1 MRPGRI
7 GLSTLAALIVGALV
21 VGASAAQAAPPA
33 AAAGAAKP
41 PEITKDQRDA
51 GMKAAPALIQ
61 GAGVPCQLADARK
74 IGDTPPDPK
83 TKQVSSYYEVACK
96 GAMGY
101 VLVDHGKG
109 EAPSW
114 AACPDQAKVDAV
126 SGKPNGA
133 ACFLPG
139 NIDDKATLAPFV
151 AKSGVP
157 CDVANVRGIGHSAKS
172 AYFEVACANGRGF
185 VMTTTAPPDAA
196 QPVQMISCL
205 AFDATSPVAC
215 KLTNSD
221 SQMAVIDQLAAKS
234 GKNCTVTKKRYV
246 LTSQDESNYY
256 EVACQD
262 GKGWMLQEKANGS
275 FGEAISCADADGIG
289 GGCTFTNGR
298 QAQSEENALYSKL
311 AHTAGYNC
319 DVSKYSPFDV
329 NIPGHEVVEL
339 ACSNRPDGAVALFP
353 ASSSAGAKAV
363 IYDCAH
369 SEVAGYR
376 CGFTQASAALPS
388 LTADL
393 RTLGKTSCV
402 VSGERFIGRTA
413 DGAGFVEVACSDGA
427 PGYIIEYKAPPLSQ
441 AAPTR
446 ATPCVQAQ
454 EIEGGC
460 KMPENQKHG

>member
-1 MRPGRI
+1 MRPGRF
-7 GLSTLAALIVGALV
+7 GLATLAALLVGALV
-21 VGASAAQAAPPA
+21 AGAAQAATAP
-33 AAAGAAKP
+33 AAGAVKP
-41 PEITKDQRDA
+41 PEITKEQRDA
-51 GMKAAPALIQ
+51 GMKAAPALITA
-61 GAGVPCQLADARK
+61 AGVPCQLADARK

-83 TKQVSSYYEVACK
+83 TKQISSYYEVACK

-109 EAPSW
+109 GEAPSW
-114 AACPDQAKVDAV
+114 AACPDQAKVDAAT
-126 SGKPNGA
+126 GKPNGA

-139 NIDDKATLAPFV
+139 NLDDRATLAPFI
-151 AKSGVP
+151 AKGGVP
-157 CDVANVRGIGHSAKS
+157 CQATNVRGIGHSAKS
-172 AYFEVACANGRGF
+172 AYFEVACSNGRGY
-185 VMTTTAPPDAA
+185 VMTTSAPPDAT
-196 QPVQMISCL
+196 QPVQMVSCL

-215 KLTNSD
+215 KLTSGD
-221 SQMAVIDQLAAKS
+221 SQLAVIDQLAAKS
-234 GKNCTVTKKRYV
+234 GKNCQVTKKRYV

-262 GKGWMLQEKANGS
+262 GKGYMLQEKADGS
-275 FGEAISCADADGIG
+275 FGEAIGCADADGIG

-298 QAQSEENALYSKL
+298 QAQTEELGLYSKL

-329 NIPGHEVVEL
+329 NVPGHEVVEL

-353 ASSSAGAKAV
+353 ASSASGKAV
-363 IYDCAH
+363 VYDCAH
-369 SEVAGYR
+369 AEVAGYR
-376 CGFTQASAALPS
+376 CGFTAASAALPT

-402 VSGERFIGRTA
+402 VSCERFIGRTA
-413 DGAGFVEVACSDGA
+413 DGAGFVEVSCSDGA
-427 PGYIIEYKAPPLSQ
+427 PGYIIEYKAPPLSA

-454 EIEGGC
+454 EIEGGG

>member
-1 MRPGRI
+1 MRPGRF
-7 GLSTLAALIVGALV
+7 GLSTLAALAMGALV
-21 VGASAAQAAPPA
+21 AGVAAASAQAAPAAPA
-33 AAAGAAKP
+33 VKP
-41 PEITKDQRDA
+41 PTISPDDRTA
-51 GMKAAPALIQ
+51 GMKAAPALVQ
-61 GAGVPCQLADARK
+61 AAGVPCTLADARK
-74 IGDTPPDPK
+74 IGATPPDPK
-83 TKQVSSYYEVACK
+83 TKAVSTYYEVACK

-101 VLVDHGKG
+101 VLVDHGAG
-109 EAPSW
+109 QTPSW
-114 AACPDQAKVDAV
+114 AACPDQAKVDPV

-133 ACFLPG
+133 ACFLPA
-139 NIDDKATLAPFV
+139 NLDDKAVLAPFI
-151 AKSGVP
+151 AKGGVP
-157 CDVANVRGIGHSAKS
+157 CDVTNLRGIGHSAKS
-172 AYFEVACANGRGF
+172 AYFELACANGRGY
-185 VMTTTAPPDAA
+185 VMTTSAPPDAG

-205 AFDATSPVAC
+205 AFDASSPVTC
-215 KLTNSD
+215 KLSNTD
-221 SQMAVIDQLAAKS
+221 AQMALIDQLAAKS
-234 GKNCTVTKKRYV
+234 GKNCTVKQKRYV

-262 GKGWMLQEKANGS
+262 GKGWMLQEKADGS
-275 FGEAISCADADGIG
+275 LGEAISCADADGIG

-298 QAQSEENALYSKL
+298 AAQSEENALYSKL

-329 NIPGHEVVEL
+329 SIPGHEVVEL

-353 ASSSAGAKAV
+353 ASSSTGDKAV

-376 CGFTQASAALPS
+376 CGFTQANAALPT

-402 VSGERFIGRTA
+402 VSGSRFIGRTA
-413 DGAGFVEVACSDGA
+413 DNQGFVEVACSDGA
-427 PGYIIEYKAPPLSQ
+427 PGYIIEYKAPPLS
-441 AAPTR
+441 AATPTG

-460 KMPENQKHG
+460 KMPENQKKG